1 MVLPAV
7 AAAQPAPP
15 PVSPSRVVAD
25 VPGGDLSAGLAGWG
39 AVGPSM
45 TLVGGPLIEAAD
57 NTSVVSP
64 PFTVPPTGQD
74 VPVVLGVPGANAV
87 LQVSARPVDGGA
99 DVPLATIVPDRAV
112 REWQVGVGAVRG
124 RTVRLVIDPVTS
136 LGRRL
141 YVRSV
146 GPVREVLPGWE
157 VTRGVPVVAP
167 AWGREGILTSDEPL
181 VARTP
186 SVSVPPGTRFLGLMV
201 RGGGSVRA
209 SVGARSVRATASAS
223 RWTALRVPVRAA
235 AARMAVTATP
245 SEGERLVV
253 SGVATPVRQARV
265 RLISVNGSAGR
276 AVVRATVG
284 PDAGGMAAEV
294 RVGRRVVGR
303 GTVRADGT
311 LVIRTRGTGPARLV
325 VLDDAAHIGTGVNV
339 RLPG

>member
-1 MVLPAV
+1 MLLPA
-7 AAAQPAPP
+7 AAGAQPAPP
-15 PVSPSRVVAD
+15 AISPARAVAE
-25 VPGGDLSAGLAGWG
+25 VPGGDLSAGLAGWN

-45 TLVGGPLIEAAD
+45 VLVPGPLIEAAD
-57 NTSVVSP
+57 NTTVLSP
-64 PFTVPPTGQD
+64 PFAVPANGQD

-112 REWQVGVGAVRG
+112 RQWQVGVGPVRG
-124 RTVRLVIDPVTS
+124 RTVRLVLDPITS

-157 VTRGVPVVAP
+157 VSRGVPVVER
-167 AWGREGILTSDEPL
+167 AWGREGITVTDDALA
-181 VARTP
+181 ARTP
-186 SVSVPPGTRFLGLMV
+186 SVTVPTGTRFLGLMV

-209 SVGARSVRATASAS
+209 SVGGRSARVASSAA
-223 RWTALRVPVRAA
+223 RWTALRVPVRGLT
-235 AARMAVTATP
+235 ARMAVTATP
-245 SEGERLVV
+245 SDGDRLVV

-265 RLISVNGSAGR
+265 RVVSVGGSPGR
-276 AVVRATVG
+276 AVVRATVA

-303 GTVRADGT
+303 GTVRPDGT
-311 LVIRTRGTGPARLV
+311 LVVRARAAGAARLV
-325 VLDDAAHIGTGVNV
+325 VLDDAAHIGASVPV